1 MSRPPGGKTAAMS
14 TDEIKEWLTAVER
27 ELGLHGSVDS
37 SQGLDAVQEVAGLVA
52 DRVGTTAAARTAFL
66 IGAAA
71 GRAEE
76 PPVAAQDYT
85 DKVSALARSWNAD
98 TERAEP
104 PNDPANRA
112 G

>member
-1 MSRPPGGKTAAMS
+1 MTAP
-14 TDEIKEWLTAVER
+14 KETETATWLAAVER
-27 ELGLHGSVDS
+27 ELGLHGTVESA
-37 SQGLDAVQEVAGLVA
+37 QGLDAVHEVARLVA
-52 DRVGTTAAARTAFL
+52 DRVGPAAAGRTAFL

-85 DKVSALARSWNAD
+85 EKVGALARSWNAD

-112 G
+112 SS

>member
-1 MSRPPGGKTAAMS
+1 MT
-14 TDEIKEWLTAVER
+14 THEQIETWLDAVER
-27 ELGLHGSVDS
+27 ELGLHGTVQS
-37 SQGLDAVQEVAGLVA
+37 SQGLDAVARITELVA
-52 DRVGTTAAARTAFL
+52 DRVGPAAAGRTAFL

-76 PPVAAQDYT
+76 PPVAAHDFAE
-85 DKVSALARSWNAD
+85 KVGALARSWNAD